1 MTEFSLRL
9 SKQLKDY
16 MDILLKLIIYYFNI
30 VFITFSFI
38 LSKIGIEI
46 ISLFNSF
53 FYIYL

>member
-1 MTEFSLRL
+1 MTEFSLIL